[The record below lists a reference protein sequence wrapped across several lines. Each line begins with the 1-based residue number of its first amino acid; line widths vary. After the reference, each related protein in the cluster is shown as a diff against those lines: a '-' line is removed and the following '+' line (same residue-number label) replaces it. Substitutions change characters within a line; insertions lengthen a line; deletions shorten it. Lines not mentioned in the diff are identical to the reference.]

1 MRQKHSLNKTRTS
14 VPLRVA
20 TSGVVATLA
29 VGGVAAAALSKDITV
44 DVNGD
49 AVDLVTLSAD
59 VEGALK
65 QAGVSIK
72 DLDVVYPAPGEKITD
87 GQTITVRTVKQVAV
101 VIDGEQEMVTT
112 NAVTV
117 GELIDQIGGLGAAQA
132 ALGLNTPTDAK
143 LTESGMTVDVVT
155 PKIVNVSDAGV
166 AAFFSVAAV
175 TVGDVLEAR
184 GITVGE
190 HDRVTPAVDTKVTN
204 NTHIAVDR
212 VSVAEVEA
220 TESYEEK
227 PVYVDDDSLLQGTEK
242 VKEEAVTGER
252 SVVRKITTVNGVEE
266 SSEIVRENIITA
278 AKPAT
283 IVRGTKVSTAPS
295 VAGGSVWDQLAMCES
310 TGNWAINTGNGF
322 YGGLQFTPSTWLGF
336 GGGEYAPSAHLA
348 TREEQIAIAQKVQAV
363 QGWGAWPA
371 CTAKMGLR

>member
-184 GITVGE
+184 GITVG
-190 HDRVTPAVDTKVTN
+190 R
-204 NTHIAVDR
+204 
-212 VSVAEVEA
+212 
-220 TESYEEK
+220 
-227 PVYVDDDSLLQGTEK
+227 
-242 VKEEAVTGER
+242 
-252 SVVRKITTVNGVEE
+252 
-266 SSEIVRENIITA
+266 
-278 AKPAT
+278 
-283 IVRGTKVSTAPS
+283 
-295 VAGGSVWDQLAMCES
+295 
-310 TGNWAINTGNGF
+310 
-322 YGGLQFTPSTWLGF
+322 
-336 GGGEYAPSAHLA
+336 
-348 TREEQIAIAQKVQAV
+348 
-363 QGWGAWPA
+363 
-371 CTAKMGLR
+371 